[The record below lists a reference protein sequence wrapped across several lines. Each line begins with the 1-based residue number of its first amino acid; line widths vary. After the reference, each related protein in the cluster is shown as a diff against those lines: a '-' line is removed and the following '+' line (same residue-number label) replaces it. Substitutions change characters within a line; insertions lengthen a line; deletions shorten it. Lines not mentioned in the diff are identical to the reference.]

1 MSAEF
6 RDDESMKL
14 KEGETWGLCCIESF
28 GMGMD
33 LPDIKLIIQW
43 RASCDLCTLWQRFGR
58 AVRDLKLQ
66 GQALFL
72 VESKYF
78 GAAKKAKA
86 AAAAELKRKAVEREA
101 GKAPPKKRAR
111 TSKGARDTSK
121 EVTKEREMVIE
132 GQSSEQ
138 DADDV
143 AHVPSTTDAEAAM
156 STPTGSSNDNS
167 NPVSNESQLDDAAR
181 QLFEAERRTEYE
193 KIPRVDRKRGI
204 QKVEEIE
211 PALDDMINTKDRPVQ
226 CSRWP
231 LVVYFRQN
239 KNSSDHLACQ
249 PESPNGCSRCIILP
263 PLVCCELCNPRLFE
277 EFAQSDPKVRPKR
290 TRNCSTIQDYTV
302 GPYDMELRNA
312 LNEFREKETI
322 RKFGLSRLKNSGPGL
337 IMPDAVFKWIV
348 NCAHMQ
354 KIGNKDDLQI
364 ETRWSRVESF
374 ADNILALIKTHCDPS
389 IASKAPKQ

>member
-14 KEGETWGLCCIESF
+14 KEGETWGLCCTESF

-43 RASCDLCTLWQRFGR
+43 RASCDLCTLWQHFGR
-58 AVRDLKLQ
+58 AVCDLKLQ

-78 GAAKKAKA
+78 DAAKKAKA
-86 AAAAELKRKAVEREA
+86 AAAAELKRKAVEWEA
-101 GKAPPKKRAR
+101 
-111 TSKGARDTSK
+111 

-204 QKVEEIE
+204 RKVEEIE

-239 KNSSDHLACQ
+239 KNASDHLACQ

-290 TRNCSTIQDYTV
+290 TRNRSTIQDYTV
-302 GPYDMELRNA
+302 GPYDMELCNA

-337 IMPDAVFKWIV
+337 IMPDAVLKRIV
-348 NCAHMQ
+348 DCAHMQ

-389 IASKAPKQ
+389 IASKAPKQLPAHDVINRATTVRFFTIY